1 MNGQAGLVLKVIL
14 LSAVLSLLI
23 KYGKEDF
30 LISGTGSNALILVLL
45 PTIIVAS
52 LLGIRF
58 VMDK

>member
-1 MNGQAGLVLKVIL
+1 MNSQAGLVLKVIL

-45 PTIIVAS
+45 PTVILAS
-52 LLGIRF
+52 LLGIRL
-58 VMDK
+58 VIDR